1 MTRQLSVVLTLAL
14 VLVVFVL
21 AGSCNGEDPGTVTPG
36 VVQMSKD
43 NFDQLVG
50 KDKAALVEFYA
61 PWCGHCK
68 SMAPEYA
75 ALGAAYEAS
84 TNAKDLLLIGK
95 VDATQERDLGK
106 RFGVTGFP
114 TLLYFAPGSLKPEK
128 YQGGRTAEDF
138 AKYLSGVVAGLR
150 LTIPNEPQFA
160 MELVHTNF
168 DAVVKDPSKSV
179 LVMFYAPW
187 CGHCKALKPTYNKLA
202 KVFSNDKDVVIARI
216 NADDA
221 ANRKIATEYSVSG
234 FPTLYFFPKGADTK
248 PAEYKNGRNL
258 EDFLTFVNEKAGKHR
273 LANGDLSWEY
283 GVIVE
288 LAEAVAR
295 VAMSSGE
302 SSKAAVEAVKAA
314 SAKLTGSEDAAYY
327 IKTAERIAAKGP
339 AYLENES
346 ARLKRT
352 LGGSVAG
359 DRRDNMMMRLNILTS
374 IQKHVK

>member
-1 MTRQLSVVLTLAL
+1 MNRRLSVVLALA
-14 VLVVFVL
+14 LVVFVL
-21 AGSCNGEDPGTVTPG
+21 AGSCSSEDPGAVMPG
-36 VVQMSKD
+36 IVQMSKD

-95 VDATQERDLGK
+95 VDATEDSDLGK

-114 TLLYFAPGSLKPEK
+114 TILYFASGSLEPEK
-128 YQGGRTAEDF
+128 YKGGRTAEDF
-138 AKYLSGVVAGLR
+138 AKYLSSAVAGLR

-168 DAVVKDPSKSV
+168 DAVVKDPSKAV

-187 CGHCKALKPTYNKLA
+187 CGHCKALKPIYNKLA

-221 ANRKIATEYSVSG
+221 ANRKIATEYAVSG
-234 FPTLYFFPKGADTK
+234 FPTLYFFPKGADEK
-248 PAEYKNGRNL
+248 PVEYKNGRNL
-258 EDFLTFVNEKAGKHR
+258 EDFLTFVNENAGKHR

-283 GVIVE
+283 GVIAE

-295 VAMSSGE
+295 VATSSGE
-302 SSKAAVEAVKAA
+302 SSKAAVEAVKAVA
-314 SAKLTGSEDAAYY
+314 STLTESEDAAYY
-327 IKTAERIAAKGP
+327 IKAAERIAAKGP
-339 AYLENES
+339 AYVESES

-352 LGGSVAG
+352 LGGPVAG
-359 DRRDNMMMRLNILTS
+359 DRRDNMVMRLNILTS
-374 IQKHVK
+374 IQKHMK